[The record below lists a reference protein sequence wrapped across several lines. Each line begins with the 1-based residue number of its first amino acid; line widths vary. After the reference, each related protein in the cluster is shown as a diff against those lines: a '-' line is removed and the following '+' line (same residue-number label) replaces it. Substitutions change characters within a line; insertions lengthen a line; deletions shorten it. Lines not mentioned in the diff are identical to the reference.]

1 MGQTATGALPRHL
14 SLIGLGAVG
23 RAIFERAWQEPE
35 IRIRAVVV
43 SESRRAEAA
52 AWIDGR
58 AEVLTHLPRDC
69 DLALE
74 CAGHA
79 ALGQHIIP
87 ALSAGVECAML
98 SVGALATP
106 GVAEQLETATLIGA
120 TRLHLLPGAI
130 GGIDALSAA
139 RIAGLESV
147 TYVGRKPIAGW
158 RGTAAES
165 ALDLDS
171 LQTPAVILQAFVG
184 NPAGNRPRCSPPISK
199 KCECRRSTG
208 AGGRWFGSDAGAAD
222 CRPHHQR
229 KHS

>member
-1 MGQTATGALPRHL
+1 MGRTATETLPRHL

-23 RAIFERAWQEPE
+23 RAIFEHAWQAPE
-35 IRIRAVVV
+35 IRIRAVVI
-43 SESRRAEAA
+43 SESRRDEAA

-69 DLALE
+69 ELALE

-79 ALGQHIIP
+79 ALEQHIIP

-106 GVAEQLETATLIGA
+106 GVAEQLEAATLIGA

-139 RIAGLESV
+139 RLAGLESV
-147 TYVGRKPIAGW
+147 TYIGRKPIAGW
-158 RGTAAES
+158 RGTVAET
-165 ALDLDS
+165 AIDLDS
-171 LQTPAVILQAFVG
+171 LKAPAVI
-184 NPAGNRPRCSPPISK
+184 
-199 KCECRRSTG
+199 
-208 AGGRWFGSDAGAAD
+208 
-222 CRPHHQR
+222 
-229 KHS
+229 